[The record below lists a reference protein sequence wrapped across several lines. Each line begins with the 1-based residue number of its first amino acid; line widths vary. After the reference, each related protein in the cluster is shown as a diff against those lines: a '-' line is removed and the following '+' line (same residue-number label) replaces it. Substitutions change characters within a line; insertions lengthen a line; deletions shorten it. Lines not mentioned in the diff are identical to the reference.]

1 MVQNVSRETNIVGK
15 QKKIVWQNKKEKKNK
30 YNVSQN
36 VSQKEKKL
44 RVRVEGIEPPAYCV

>member
-15 QKKIVWQNKKEKKNK
+15 QKKNSLAKQKREKNK

-36 VSQKEKKL
+36 VSRKEKKL
-44 RVRVEGIEPPAYCV
+44 KVRVEGIEPPAYCV